1 LLVASEVVSPYPAY
15 SERSDYKM
23 PFTND
28 ATLHDIQLHD
38 IQARDMSHAE
48 RMKELIARPAPPAPF
63 PEDLPDRAPQPK
75 SWWKTRKL
83 LFVILIAIGL
93 IALGGIAVLAYLYY
107 QEHTNLAAAHSMQRS
122 LETQLSDARAHPRMT
137 TLTETAKSTVTNTET
152 VTQTEVSTI
161 TVSSK
166 VFETVTITTGFSAGG
181 QKTATVTKAVTDTV
195 TFFTAHWTVTTIC
208 PL

>member
-1 LLVASEVVSPYPAY
+1 
-15 SERSDYKM
+15 M

-28 ATLHDIQLHD
+28 ATLHDIQLND

-63 PEDLPDRAPQPK
+63 PEDLPDRAPRPK
-75 SWWKTRKL
+75 SWWETRKL
-83 LFVILIAIGL
+83 LFVMLVAMGL
-93 IALGGIAVLAYLYY
+93 LALGGIAVLAYLYY
-107 QEHTNLAAAHSMQRS
+107 KDHSNLAEAHSRQHS
-122 LETQLSDARAHPRMT
+122 LESQVSDARAHPLMT
-137 TLTETAKSTVTNTET
+137 TFTETAKSTVTNTET
-152 VTQTEVSTI
+152 VTQTEVNTI

-181 QKTATVTKAVTDTV
+181 QKTATVTQAVTDTV
-195 TFFTAHWTVTTIC
+195 TVFTAHWTVTTIC

>member
-1 LLVASEVVSPYPAY
+1 
-15 SERSDYKM
+15 M

-28 ATLHDIQLHD
+28 ATLHDIQLND

-75 SWWKTRKL
+75 SWWRKRKL
-83 LFVILIAIGL
+83 LLVIFFVMGL
-93 IALGGIAVLAYLYY
+93 IALGGIGVLAYLYY
-107 QEHTNLAAAHSMQRS
+107 REHSNLAAAHSMHQS
-122 LETQLSDARAHPRMT
+122 LESQLSDVRAHPLIT
-137 TLTETAKSTVTNTET
+137 TITETAKSTVTNTET
-152 VTQTEVSTI
+152 VTQTEVNTI

-166 VFETVTITTGFSAGG
+166 VFETVTITTGLSAGG
-181 QKTATVTKAVTDTV
+181 QKTATVTKAITDTV
-195 TFFTAHWTVTTIC
+195 TVFTAHWTVVATEC